1 MCSAWNNNG
10 PFANTKDPTHHHP
23 RFFFFQNQ
31 KGFGY
36 NHRKTDLITNGV
48 TVDSAVS
55 VEVNSSVVVSDVE
68 GTLLVLDVEA
78 SSTVVVG
85 VFGDSV
91 LTVVVS
97 IGRIISTRNLSVLL
111 STPNSVKVIG
121 TFGGIPSILICSGA

>member
-1 MCSAWNNNG
+1 M
-10 PFANTKDPTHHHP
+10 
-23 RFFFFQNQ
+23 
-31 KGFGY
+31 
-36 NHRKTDLITNGV
+36 ITNGV

-121 TFGGIPSILICSGA
+121 TFGGIPNILICSGA